1 MDPACR
7 GRGVGRD
14 LLMQVEAEVRARDG
28 RLLVVET
35 SSTSSYAAARG
46 FYAACGY
53 QHEATVRDFY
63 APGDDLIV
71 FSKDLSEDSAPVTM
85 GSAKGAL
92 AKASRK
98 E

>member
-1 MDPACR
+1 M
-7 GRGVGRD
+7 GRD
-14 LLMQVEAEVRARDG
+14 LLARVEAEVLARGG

-35 SSTSSYAAARG
+35 SGTPPYSAARG

-71 FSKDLSEDSAPVTM
+71 FSKALSE
-85 GSAKGAL
+85 GGL
-92 AKASRK
+92 AEVSRK